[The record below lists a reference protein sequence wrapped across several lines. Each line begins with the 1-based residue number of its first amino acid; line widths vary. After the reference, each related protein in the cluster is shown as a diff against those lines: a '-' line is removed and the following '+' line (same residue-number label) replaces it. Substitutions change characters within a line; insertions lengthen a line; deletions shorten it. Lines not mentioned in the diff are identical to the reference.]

1 MELGTSP
8 VVQYLICSSHGFNPW
23 LVNWDPICDT
33 VKKQTNK
40 KKKPTTEQAERKKI
54 STPITLDQAQIF
66 QK

>member
-1 MELGTSP
+1 MGSIP
-8 VVQYLICSSHGFNPW
+8 GW
-23 LVNWDPICDT
+23 LTGIPYAT
-33 VKKQTNK
+33 LLKSKQTN